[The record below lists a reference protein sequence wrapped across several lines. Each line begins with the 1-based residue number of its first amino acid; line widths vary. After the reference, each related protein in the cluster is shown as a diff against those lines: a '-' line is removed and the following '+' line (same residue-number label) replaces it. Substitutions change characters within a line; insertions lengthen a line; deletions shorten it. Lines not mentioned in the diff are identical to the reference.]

1 MINRI
6 IHILSFS
13 SIMLLASLFTSC
25 GLIDMEFD
33 ENVEIDYDMQL
44 DRDTVYVTVGDSF
57 VLHPVFST
65 DSVINREVFFAS
77 AHEDIAYI
85 HNDTI
90 KAAGEGETVISA
102 TSVMNEKTDSCR
114 VFVLPPWEI
123 DIYKYSSDMVAYV
136 TATVDGVPLNPETQ
150 MIAAFVG
157 AELRGIGEPMKL
169 KDSKTIVRI
178 RIYGYYEWDDG
189 EPTAPELVRFVC
201 YDREKLML
209 KHLSLYIPFD
219 GETHGRPSA
228 PLELTGEE

>member
-1 MINRI
+1 MIKI
-6 IHILSFS
+6 SFHILPFS
-13 SIMLLASLFTSC
+13 CIMLLASLFTSC
-25 GLIDMEFD
+25 GLMDMEFD
-33 ENVEIDYDMQL
+33 ENVEITYDMRL
-44 DRDTVYVTVGDSF
+44 DRDSVYVAVGDSF
-57 VLHPVFST
+57 VLHPVFSS

-77 AHEDIAYI
+77 ANEDIAYLR
-85 HNDTI
+85 NDTI
-90 KAAGEGETVISA
+90 TAASEGETVIRG

-123 DIYKYSSDMVAYV
+123 DIYKYSNDMVAYV

-178 RIYGYYEWDDG
+178 RIYGYYEWGDD

-201 YDREKLML
+201 YDREELML